1 MVKPVP
7 ADGTSLRVCWSHLR
21 AGPFPSELWEV
32 LLLSFSTS
40 FSSAAVH
47 NHTPHPSPVSV
58 DGTQHLYHT
67 GGVRTT
73 RLCSGRECTRRLAFH
88 PRSCLTGVDVAVSSG
103 LLVDVLSDIS
113 VFVRWSGGLLPPEP
127 AISGDG
133 RTWQTQTL
141 LLFQTSR
148 LLCPAAVLWCSGSH
162 IYGVS
167 EGQRRLLP
175 GSARCLCRRVKRQP
189 RHPSHTLE
197 PPEGRLPEP
206 ALTRPGW
213 GNSTRCTLPLSASAW
228 PESRWNQPCFSFFLP
243 FLSFYSK
250 EEGF

>member
-1 MVKPVP
+1 MCWWWTS
-7 ADGTSLRVCWSHLR
+7 DGR
-21 AGPFPSELWEV
+21 AGRVLEEECCSPQKPALVVEAEV
-32 LLLSFSTS
+32 GRDKVPLLK
-40 FSSAAVH
+40 
-47 NHTPHPSPVSV
+47 
-58 DGTQHLYHT
+58 
-67 GGVRTT
+67 
-73 RLCSGRECTRRLAFH
+73 
-88 PRSCLTGVDVAVSSG
+88 
-103 LLVDVLSDIS
+103 
-113 VFVRWSGGLLPPEP
+113 
-127 AISGDG
+127 
-133 RTWQTQTL
+133 
-141 LLFQTSR
+141 TSR

-197 PPEGRLPEP
+197 PPEGRLPQP

-228 PESRWNQPCFSFFLP
+228 LESRWNQPCFSFFLP